1 MSRRQLLRAVPIAV
15 GAAVLGSA
23 VASRAG
29 WEDGKFAFRLAYGF
43 PAQLLSPDTDDQRQ
57 PAHLIASSTSAF
69 HFEPGSTEIVPT
81 TVQYQDGEQL
91 RQADLDSLLQSTST
105 HAFIVTCGETLLYE
119 QYFNGYRRDSVC
131 VSMSMAKSFTSAL
144 VGIAIDEGVITS
156 VNDPIT
162 AYLPEL
168 QGRGFDPIT
177 IRHLLTMG
185 SGIRFNTVD
194 DGIAYFYPDLRQLL
208 LTRLSIQEPP
218 GQSFHYNSYNPEL
231 LGLILQRTT
240 QRTASQYLQDK
251 IWMPVGM
258 EYPATWSIDSDEDGL
273 ELMQSAINA
282 RAIDYAKFGRLYLNR
297 GNWGGRQIVSDQ
309 WVEQSATRDP
319 LDRRVWENYA
329 DWADSGG
336 YYTNGWWGMPQPDGP
351 ETYMAVGKY
360 GQYLFIS
367 PPTQVVIVRTAKAWG
382 LDWVVW
388 PRVFQY
394 IADQIGRRPDVA
406 TSI

>member
-1 MSRRQLLRAVPIAV
+1 MTRRQLLRAVPLAA
-15 GAAVLGSA
+15 GAAVLGA
-23 VASRAG
+23 GVASLAG
-29 WEDGKFAFRLAYGF
+29 WEDGQCAFRLAYGV
-43 PAQLLSPDTDDQRQ
+43 PAQLLSPDTDYQRQ
-57 PAHLIASSTSAF
+57 PAHLIASSPPAS

-81 TVQYQDGEQL
+81 TVQYQDGQQL
-91 RQADLDSLLQSTST
+91 RQADLDSLLHSTST
-105 HAFIVTCGETLLYE
+105 HAFIVTRDETLLYE
-119 QYFNGYRRDSVC
+119 QYFNGYQRDSVC

-218 GQSFHYNSYNPEL
+218 GQSFHYNSYNTEL

-282 RAIDYAKFGRLYLNR
+282 RPIDYAKFGRLYLNR
-297 GNWGGRQIVSDQ
+297 GNWGGRQIVSDR

-319 LDRRVWENYA
+319 LDHRVWENNA
-329 DWADSGG
+329 EWADGGG
-336 YYTNGWWGMPQPDGP
+336 YYTNGWWGLAQPDGP

-360 GQYLFIS
+360 GQYIFIS
-367 PPTQVVIVRTAKAWG
+367 PPTHVVIVRTAKAWG

-394 IADQIGRRPDVA
+394 VADQIGRHRDVV